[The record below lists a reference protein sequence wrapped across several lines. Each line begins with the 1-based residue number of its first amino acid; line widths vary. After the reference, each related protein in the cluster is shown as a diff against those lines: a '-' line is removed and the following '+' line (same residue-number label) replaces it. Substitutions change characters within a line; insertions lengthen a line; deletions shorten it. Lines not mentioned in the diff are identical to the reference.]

1 MMNWPL
7 QDAKN
12 QLSEVVNRALTEG
25 PQTITRHG
33 RPTVVVVDFQEYT
46 RQSGREKLSSILQE
60 CPVQG
65 WAITPDKDT
74 GRTIRFE

>member
-1 MMNWPL
+1 MNWQL

-33 RPTVVVVDFQEYT
+33 RPTVVVVDFKEFT
-46 RQSGREKLSSILQE
+46 RQAGREKLSTILQE

-65 WAITPDKDT
+65 WSVSRDKDT
-74 GRTIRFE
+74 GRTIRFD

>member
-1 MMNWPL
+1 MNWQL

-33 RPTVVVVDFQEYT
+33 HPTVVVVDFKEFA
-46 RQSGREKLSSILQE
+46 RQSGREKLSTVLQE
-60 CPVQG
+60 CPVKG
-65 WAITPDKDT
+65 WSISRDKDT
-74 GRTIRFE
+74 GRTLRLS

>member
-1 MMNWPL
+1 MNWQL

-12 QLSEVVNRALTEG
+12 QLSELVNRALTEG

-33 RPTVVVVDFQEYT
+33 RPAVIVVDFKEYT

-65 WAITPDKDT
+65 WSLTRDKDT
-74 GRTIRFE
+74 GRTISFE